1 MKKKKQLRAEIRKIV
16 RSTAFQNQDKVK
28 TIELIVLR
36 AIELIQSYQ
45 RHAWVMSI
53 QVMQNP
59 SLRKARGRPNQTS
72 NRIFL
77 SAAIF
82 RAWQVG
88 NGEKPIVNKR
98 LPVAIPSP
106 FVAFATKI
114 YHLLHIQNTIDN
126 LDAYRGLGNRLEG
139 NHFTQMV
146 Q

>member
-1 MKKKKQLRAEIRKIV
+1 MKKKKQLRAEIRKVI

-45 RHAWVMSI
+45 RHTWVMSS
-53 QVMQNP
+53 QALQNP

-77 SAAIF
+77 SSAIF

-98 LPVAIPSP
+98 LPGAIPSP
-106 FVAFATKI
+106 FVVFATKI

-126 LDAYRGLGNRLEG
+126 LDAYRGLGNRLER